1 MLRIMRPAS
10 ACYNRRL
17 IGLDASY
24 SLDRQPTGVGV
35 YSDRLLHGLATAH
48 QDTAFAWCYRA
59 HRFWRAYRAGDL
71 PNCHRRLLLESGPV
85 TWRAPQL
92 FHGLNQRLPQRKR
105 SPSIAT
111 FHDLFVLSA
120 EYSTAEFRQRFAEQA
135 RQAADCADLII
146 AVSHFTSSQVQNHL
160 GVPASR
166 IRVIPHGVDIRIPPI
181 GAPPDGGQRLPIIL
195 HLGAIQKRKNL
206 VRLVEAFSQTP
217 PEWELHLAGSMGY
230 GSDEVFAAIDRSP
243 HRARIRTPGYL
254 SPAALEAAYQ
264 TASIFAFPSLDE
276 GFGIP
281 VLEAMAH
288 GIPVV
293 TSNRSALPEAAGGA
307 AWLVEPEDTE
317 ALGATLRQLC
327 QDPELRAHWRA
338 RGLVRAGDCSWQHAV
353 DETWRVYGEL
363 LGTT

>member
-1 MLRIMRPAS
+1 MRPAS
-10 ACYNRRL
+10 ACYNWRL
-17 IGLDASY
+17 IGLDATY
-24 SLDRQPTGVGV
+24 SLDRHPTGVSV
-35 YSDRLLHGLATAH
+35 YSNRILRGLATAH
-48 QDTAFAWCYRA
+48 QSTAFAWCYRA
-59 HRFWRAYRAGDL
+59 HRLGRAYRAGDL
-71 PNCHRRLLLESGPV
+71 PPNSHRRLLLESGPV
-85 TWRAPQL
+85 TWRTPQL

-105 SPSIAT
+105 SPSVAT

-120 EYSTAEFRQRFAEQA
+120 EYSTAEFRQRFAQQA
-135 RQAADCADLII
+135 RHAADCADLII
-146 AVSHFTSSQVQNHL
+146 AVSQFTSSQVQNHL

-166 IRVIPHGVDIRIPPI
+166 IRVVPHGVDVPNTRIE
-181 GAPPDGGQRLPIIL
+181 DDLRLPIIL

-230 GSDEVFAAIDRSP
+230 GSDEVLAAIDRSP

-254 SPAALEAAYQ
+254 SPAALETAYQ

-288 GIPVV
+288 GLPVV

-307 AWLVEPEDTE
+307 ACLVDPEDAG
-317 ALGATLRQLC
+317 ALGGALRELC
-327 QDPELRAHWRA
+327 EGPGLRATWRA
-338 RGLVRAGDCSWQHAV
+338 RGVARAKACSWQQAV
-353 DETWRVYGEL
+353 EATWRVYQEL
-363 LGTT
+363 LGA

>member
-1 MLRIMRPAS
+1 MRPAG

-17 IGLDASY
+17 IALDASY

-35 YSDRLLHGLATAH
+35 YSNRILRGLAASHHGTS
-48 QDTAFAWCYRA
+48 FAWCYRA
-59 HRFWRAYRAGDL
+59 HRFGRACGTTDL
-71 PNCHRRLLLESGPV
+71 PPNCHRRLLLESGPV
-85 TWRAPQL
+85 TWSALQL

-105 SPSIAT
+105 SPSVAT
-111 FHDLFVLSA
+111 FHDMFVLSA

-135 RQAADCADLII
+135 RHAADDADLII

-166 IRVIPHGVDIRIPPI
+166 IRVVPHGVDVPDPPI
-181 GAPPDGGQRLPIIL
+181 GEGFRLPIVL

-217 PEWELHLAGSMGY
+217 PEWELHLVGSMGY
-230 GSDEVFAAIDRSP
+230 GADEVLAAIDRSP
-243 HRARIRTPGYL
+243 HRARIKTPGYL
-254 SPAALEAAYQ
+254 SAAALAMAYQ

-288 GIPVV
+288 GLPVV

-307 AWLVEPEDTE
+307 AYLVDPEDTG
-317 ALGATLRQLC
+317 ALGVALRVLC
-327 QDPELRAHWRA
+327 EDPALRAHWRA
-338 RGLVRAGDCSWQHAV
+338 RGLVRASACSWQQAV
-353 DETWRVYGEL
+353 DATWQVYQEL
-363 LGTT
+363 LGA